1 VALQDTL
8 IRLFSCYI
16 ENNDIAQLPETLMRH
31 LQFTK
36 HKRLFERVIEKEFE
50 KESDDPDKEN
60 VKFKEILDKSF
71 SKIIMNIKS
80 SDSLLDQ

>member
-1 VALQDTL
+1 
-8 IRLFSCYI
+8 
-16 ENNDIAQLPETLMRH
+16 MRH